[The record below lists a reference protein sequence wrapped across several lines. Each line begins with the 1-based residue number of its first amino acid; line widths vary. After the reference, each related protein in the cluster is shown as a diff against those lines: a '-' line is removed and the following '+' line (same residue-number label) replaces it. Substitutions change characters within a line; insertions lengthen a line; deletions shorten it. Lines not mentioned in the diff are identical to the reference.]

1 MIILSKAVAVVVLA
15 AATVFASGSAARA
28 LDEPRV
34 PENVGQ
40 YFASALVPRLVD
52 LFGAKAGL
60 KVAFDSTDKVGGIRR
75 VLSWT
80 SAYLSGIK
88 TDEPTQLTN
97 TWIAPVSAADGTVAG
112 LATVWIN
119 PASDL
124 PELADFSLGA
134 SLARALASAP
144 SGTLVIRD
152 GSHSAWFAID
162 GRTLTPLV
170 TGSSGVSAATTPT
183 DYQRKFSLVPAATE
197 QSAPNQGLLIA
208 GLVLGGVVALL
219 AVFVLLPNRRRRARA
234 NADLVVEVALTAKVA
249 AEVAAEVAPVVA
261 PVAKVAQPASAPAR
275 PVVPKATVPRATVPK
290 ATVPKS
296 GPIKSIAV
304 KPTAVK
310 PTAAKSTAAKPSAA
324 KSTAVKR
331 PASESAIS
339 TPAAVKPIPA
349 KRAAAKPSTTAP
361 PTPPG
366 ERN

>member
-52 LFGAKAGL
+52 LFGAKTGA

-152 GSHSAWFAID
+152 DSHSAWFATD

-197 QSAPNQGLLIA
+197 ESAPNQGLLIA

-219 AVFVLLPNRRRRARA
+219 AVFVLLPDRRRRARA

-249 AEVAAEVAPVVA
+249 AEVAPVVA
-261 PVAKVAQPASAPAR
+261 PVAKIAQPAPAPAR

-310 PTAAKSTAAKPSAA
+310 PTAPKSTAAK
-324 KSTAVKR
+324 R
-331 PASESAIS
+331 PASQSAIS
-339 TPAAVKPIPA
+339 TPAAVRPIPA

>member
-1 MIILSKAVAVVVLA
+1 MIILSKTVAVVVLA

-52 LFGAKAGL
+52 LFGAKAGA
-60 KVAFDSTDKVGGIRR
+60 KVAIDSTDKVGGIRR

-152 GSHSAWFAID
+152 DSHSAWFATD

-197 QSAPNQGLLIA
+197 ESAPNQGLLIA

-219 AVFVLLPNRRRRARA
+219 AVFVLLPDRRRRARA

-249 AEVAAEVAPVVA
+249 PEVAPEVAPVV
-261 PVAKVAQPASAPAR
+261 KVAQPAPAPAPAR
-275 PVVPKATVPRATVPK
+275 PVVPKTTI
-290 ATVPKS
+290 PKS
-296 GPIKSIAV
+296 GPIK
-304 KPTAVK
+304 
-310 PTAAKSTAAKPSAA
+310 PTAAK
-324 KSTAVKR
+324 R
-331 PASESAIS
+331 PASQS
-339 TPAAVKPIPA
+339 TVSTSAAVKPIPA

>member
-1 MIILSKAVAVVVLA
+1 VIILSKTVAVVVLA

-52 LFGAKAGL
+52 LFGAKAGA
-60 KVAFDSTDKVGGIRR
+60 KVAIDRTDKVGGIRR

-97 TWIAPVSAADGTVAG
+97 TWIGPVSAADGTVAG

-152 GSHSAWFAID
+152 DSHSAWFATD

-197 QSAPNQGLLIA
+197 ESAPNQGLLIA

-219 AVFVLLPNRRRRARA
+219 AVFVLLPDRRRRARA
-234 NADLVVEVALTAKVA
+234 NADRVVEVALTAKVA
-249 AEVAAEVAPVVA
+249 PEVAPEVA
-261 PVAKVAQPASAPAR
+261 PVAKVAQPAPAPAR
-275 PVVPKATVPRATVPK
+275 PIVPK
-290 ATVPKS
+290 ATVPKP
-296 GPIKSIAV
+296 GPI
-304 KPTAVK
+304 
-310 PTAAKSTAAKPSAA
+310 KSTAAKPTAA
-324 KSTAVKR
+324 KR
-331 PASESAIS
+331 PASQSTAAKRPASQSTAAKRPASQSTAAKRPASQSTVS

>member
-1 MIILSKAVAVVVLA
+1 VIILSKTVAVVVLA

-52 LFGAKAGL
+52 LFGAKAGA
-60 KVAFDSTDKVGGIRR
+60 KVAIDSTDKVGGIRR

-97 TWIAPVSAADGTVAG
+97 TWIGPVSAADGTVAG

-152 GSHSAWFAID
+152 DSHSAWFATD

-197 QSAPNQGLLIA
+197 ESAPNQGLLIA

-219 AVFVLLPNRRRRARA
+219 AVFVLLPDRRRRARA

-249 AEVAAEVAPVVA
+249 
-261 PVAKVAQPASAPAR
+261 PVAKVAQPAPAPAR
-275 PVVPKATVPRATVPK
+275 PVVPKTTI
-290 ATVPKS
+290 PKS
-296 GPIKSIAV
+296 GPIK
-304 KPTAVK
+304 
-310 PTAAKSTAAKPSAA
+310 PTAAK
-324 KSTAVKR
+324 R
-331 PASESAIS
+331 PASQSTVS

>member
-1 MIILSKAVAVVVLA
+1 MIILSKAVAVVVLS

-52 LFGAKAGL
+52 LFGAKAGA
-60 KVAFDSTDKVGGIRR
+60 KVTIDSTDKVSGIRR

-152 GSHSAWFAID
+152 DSHSAWFATD

-197 QSAPNQGLLIA
+197 ESAPNQGLLIA

-219 AVFVLLPNRRRRARA
+219 AVFVLLPDRRRRARA

-249 AEVAAEVAPVVA
+249 PEVAPEVA
-261 PVAKVAQPASAPAR
+261 PVAKVAQPAPAPAPAR
-275 PVVPKATVPRATVPK
+275 PVVPKTTI
-290 ATVPKS
+290 PKS
-296 GPIKSIAV
+296 GPIK
-304 KPTAVK
+304 PTAAKRPASQPTAAK
-310 PTAAKSTAAKPSAA
+310 PTAAK
-324 KSTAVKR
+324 R
-331 PASESAIS
+331 PASQSAIS